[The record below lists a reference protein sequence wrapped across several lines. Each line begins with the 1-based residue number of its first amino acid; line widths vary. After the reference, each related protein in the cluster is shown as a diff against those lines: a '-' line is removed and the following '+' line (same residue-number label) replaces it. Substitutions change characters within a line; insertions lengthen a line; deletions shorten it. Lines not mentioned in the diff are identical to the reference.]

1 MWSNTRTVVIMT
13 TMVIQPVANPEVVR
27 RIEAEVAEV
36 AGVLN
41 AAHGRLVELT
51 AELIET
57 EGWRGHGVVSVE
69 HWLVWHAG
77 LSPHRARLIAQVARR
92 RAELPVTG
100 ATLTR
105 GELSLEQV
113 TEVTK
118 YVPAGNDAEAASLA
132 RVATV
137 PQLRNT
143 LSRYRFTDPDPDPD
157 LGTRT

>member
-1 MWSNTRTVVIMT
+1 MT
-13 TMVIQPVANPEVVR
+13 TMVAERDSGRDVVR

-57 EGWRGHGVVSVE
+57 DAWRGHGIASVE

-113 TEVTK
+113 TEVAR
-118 YVPAGNDAEAASLA
+118 YVPARPVSPTPTTRASSSGTWSRRAAW
-132 RVATV
+132 
-137 PQLRNT
+137 
-143 LSRYRFTDPDPDPD
+143 
-157 LGTRT
+157 